1 VKTKQQRCLENHK
14 ENGACRSYL
23 FFCGGAAGVNVTKEH
38 WNICQSPPTRIKM
51 NYGLGTRSKS
61 QDAIRHRKNVR
72 FANDTLGNSVE
83 DLTSTGGRKSSRGR
97 SFFLRSMLQSDQSS
111 SSNGRL
117 RGSKVSFFLPS
128 CFSIKSHSHVRTT
141 YSEFQIWYH
150 TWREEGAFQT
160 VIYLPNYNLLL
171 LSKFS

>member
-1 VKTKQQRCLENHK
+1 MHLYK
-14 ENGACRSYL
+14 GYFFPFFL
-23 FFCGGAAGVNVTKEH
+23 FF
-38 WNICQSPPTRIKM
+38 RIKM

-97 SFFLRSMLQSDQSS
+97 SFFLRSMLQGDQSSSS

-117 RGSKVSFFLPS
+117 RGSKVSFFCLLV
-128 CFSIKSHSHVRTT
+128 FSIKSHSHVQRTLSFKFDT
-141 YSEFQIWYH
+141 IHEGR
-150 TWREEGAFQT
+150 REVFRQ
-160 VIYLPNYNLLL
+160 
-171 LSKFS
+171 LST

>member
-1 VKTKQQRCLENHK
+1 
-14 ENGACRSYL
+14 
-23 FFCGGAAGVNVTKEH
+23 
-38 WNICQSPPTRIKM
+38 M

-111 SSNGRL
+111 SSSNGRL
-117 RGSKVSFFLPS
+117 RGSKVSFFSAFL
-128 CFSIKSHSHVRTT
+128 FFRLKAILMYVQRTLSFKFDTIHEGRREVFRQLST
-141 YSEFQIWYH
+141 YLIIIFCYYQNFLRDY
-150 TWREEGAFQT
+150 F
-160 VIYLPNYNLLL
+160 
-171 LSKFS
+171 